1 MLTTAPADL
10 VTIGKIERPFGVK
23 GAVKVRSLSDV
34 PGRFEHL
41 GAVSVTDVRGQTVD
55 RTVTHVRRAGPV
67 YIVQF
72 EGITTPE
79 EAGTLRGALI
89 QTVRCEPSARQGDVL
104 YECDLIGMTVV
115 DEAGQELGLV
125 ETIWELPGHQVFVV
139 KQEDREIL
147 IPAAKDFVTAVDL
160 VQKRMT
166 VRAIEGLIEASH
178 AL

>member
-1 MLTTAPADL
+1 MIVQEDL

-34 PGRFEHL
+34 QGRFEQL
-41 GAVSVTDVRGQTVD
+41 GTVSVLNAGGGAVD
-55 RTVTHVRRAGPV
+55 RTVTHVRPAGST
-67 YIVQF
+67 YIMQF

-79 EAGTLRGALI
+79 EASTLRGAFI
-89 QTVRCEPSARQGDVL
+89 RVPRRDPVSRKDDEL

-115 DEAGQELGLV
+115 DEAGHDLGLV

-139 KQEDREIL
+139 KQGSQEVL

-166 VRAIEGLIEASH
+166 VRTIEGLVEATH

>member
-1 MLTTAPADL
+1 MTTAQADV

-41 GAVSVTDVRGQTVD
+41 GAVSVRGAGGQTVD
-55 RTVTHVRRAGPV
+55 RTVTHVRRAGPT
-67 YIVQF
+67 YIMQF
-72 EGITTPE
+72 DGITTPE

-89 QTVRCEPSARQGDVL
+89 QVPRCEPSSRQGDAL

-115 DEAGQELGLV
+115 DEAGHDLGLV

-139 KQEDREIL
+139 KQESREIL

-160 VQKRMT
+160 AQKRMT
-166 VRAIEGLIEASH
+166 VRTIEGLVEVSH